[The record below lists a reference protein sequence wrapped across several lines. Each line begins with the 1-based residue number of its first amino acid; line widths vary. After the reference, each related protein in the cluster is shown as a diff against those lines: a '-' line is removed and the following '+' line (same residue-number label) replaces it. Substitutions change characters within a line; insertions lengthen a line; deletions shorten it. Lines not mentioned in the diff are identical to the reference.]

1 MYLLYLP
8 ARARDGCAPRLLAP
22 RCSRAPD
29 ERTASRVPR
38 ERGTYFRMSKR
49 RSTSDPAPPP
59 NSEKIGEGTHG
70 IVYSSIDK
78 DHKLVAIKRF
88 KSQREGVSTTAY
100 REMALLRNI
109 EHDNIIKLLDIHVVP
124 KGDGPSVLSL
134 LFEHVAGGDL
144 AQKLRSLRSN
154 QQHLAP
160 CAVRSLMH
168 QLCSGLAHLHRCK
181 VMHRDIKPAN
191 LLLDT
196 SAGEEHSWRLK
207 ITDFGLARL
216 HDAPL
221 RPLGLDGPVVTAW
234 YRAPELLLGATTHGN
249 PVDCWSAGC
258 ILGECLSGHPLFP
271 GEVNEEGQVP
281 KEQLMAIIALLGPP
295 SEAVWPSITALRHWR
310 AVRTWPELSG
320 TVSPIV
326 RNSSTTAACSASAS
340 SHAHA
345 HATTASSAGTPTKL
359 EAMLMRS
366 CARPLTA
373 EILALLRG
381 LLAYD
386 PDRRTTA
393 DEALNSAALRL
404 EASPRQSMEAPTPW
418 VRANPRKE
426 VLG

>member
-1 MYLLYLP
+1 
-8 ARARDGCAPRLLAP
+8 
-22 RCSRAPD
+22 
-29 ERTASRVPR
+29 
-38 ERGTYFRMSKR
+38 MSKR
-49 RSTSDPAPPP
+49 RSAPDPVPPP

-70 IVYSSIDK
+70 IVYSSIDQ
-78 DHKLVAIKRF
+78 DHNPVAIKRF
-88 KSQREGVSTTAY
+88 KSQREGVSATAY

-109 EHDNIIKLLDIHVVP
+109 EHENVVKLLDIHILP

-134 LFEHVAGGDL
+134 VFEHVAGGDL

-160 CAVRSLMH
+160 YAVRSLVR
-168 QLCSGLAHLHRCK
+168 QLCNGLAHLHRCK

-196 SAGEEHSWRLK
+196 SAEEHSWRLK

-258 ILGECLSGHPLFP
+258 ILGECLTGHPLFP

-281 KEQLMAIIALLGPP
+281 KDQLLAIMKLLGPP
-295 SEAVWPSITALRHWR
+295 SEAAWPSITALRHWR
-310 AVRTWPELSG
+310 AVRTWPEVSG
-320 TVSPIV
+320 TVNPIV
-326 RNSSTTAACSASAS
+326 RNSSSTTAAAGS
-340 SHAHA
+340 SSTSSNAQ
-345 HATTASSAGTPTKL
+345 ATAASSAGTPTKL
-359 EAMLMRS
+359 EAKLMRS
-366 CARPLTA
+366 CAPPPTT

-381 LLAYD
+381 LLTYD
-386 PDRRTTA
+386 PDRRMTA
-393 DEALNSAALRL
+393 DEALSSAALRL
-404 EASPRQSMEAPTPW
+404 EASPAQSAEALMPW
-418 VRANPRKE
+418 VQANHGSE
-426 VLG
+426 S